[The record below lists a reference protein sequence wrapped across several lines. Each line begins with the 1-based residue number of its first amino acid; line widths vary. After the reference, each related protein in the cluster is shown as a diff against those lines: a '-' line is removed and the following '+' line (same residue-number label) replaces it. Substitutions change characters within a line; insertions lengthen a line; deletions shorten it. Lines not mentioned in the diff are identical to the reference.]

1 MISFSFRFEKF
12 SFFPF
17 FRSDKTKLIL
27 AKKIKLQKYQ
37 NLLFSIQMNELRD
50 VSSDQEEADT
60 KIVSLCKILRISAFF
75 RQEKIKGF

>member
-1 MISFSFRFEKF
+1 
-12 SFFPF
+12 
-17 FRSDKTKLIL
+17 
-27 AKKIKLQKYQ
+27 
-37 NLLFSIQMNELRD
+37 MNELRD